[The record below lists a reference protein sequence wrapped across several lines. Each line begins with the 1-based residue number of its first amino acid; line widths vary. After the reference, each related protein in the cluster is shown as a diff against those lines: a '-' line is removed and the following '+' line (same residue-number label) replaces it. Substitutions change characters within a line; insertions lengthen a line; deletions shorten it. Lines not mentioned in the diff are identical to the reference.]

1 VNSTRMVLW
10 GLVICGLML
19 FAVGCAGEKESTPS
33 GDGQPVEKRPIIV
46 VFNGCGVSG
55 CARKMALALKSA
67 GYDIGNG
74 YGENTKSF
82 DYPVT
87 LVVDYVG
94 NPEQARKLAERIG
107 APVIQQIS
115 YDPDR
120 FGTIGVIVGAD
131 FRTRLLQLSGE

>member
-1 VNSTRMVLW
+1 MNGTRMVLR

-19 FAVGCAGEKESTPS
+19 FATGCTGEKESTPP
-33 GDGQPVEKRPIIV
+33 GAGQPAQNRPIVV

-55 CARKMALALKSA
+55 CAREMALALRTA

-74 YGENTKSF
+74 YGENTRSF

-94 NPEQARKLAERIG
+94 KREQARKLAERIG

-131 FRTRLLQLSGE
+131 FRARLLQLSGE